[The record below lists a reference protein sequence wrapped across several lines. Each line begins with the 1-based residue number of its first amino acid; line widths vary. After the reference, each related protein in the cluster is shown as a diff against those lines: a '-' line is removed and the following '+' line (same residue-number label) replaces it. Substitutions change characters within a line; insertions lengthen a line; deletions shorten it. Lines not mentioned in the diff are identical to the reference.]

1 MTDLIRHCRLCG
13 VEKRYKNKVSYK
25 VAVKKDTL
33 CSKCAG
39 SERKRK
45 EDEAIERT
53 LAALRRNRNNN
64 GTK

>member
-45 EDEAIERT
+45 EDEAIQRT
-53 LAALRRNRNNN
+53 LKAIIRNRDNN
-64 GTK
+64 GTN